1 MKTLQQNIK
10 KYKNQIENIDLKK
23 FNNNIENLVELNL
36 SIWKSIAEI
45 NNLTLN
51 KVLIKEAMEIT
62 AGLEHMEYES
72 LEIPEIGPINISNS
86 KGTVIFADITKST
99 EFLEKKNYTGF
110 VIFNSYISLVK
121 TYVRLSRGEFL
132 EHTGDGSMIFYKN
145 IDLIDNYRC
154 KCLEEIEKNPLYMLF
169 YIGYL
174 LQINAKENN
183 LLDFSCEKNNNSVS
197 GLLTEKK
204 ECYSLVHI
212 GASYGEVLDVNLGD
226 MRKIISDTV
235 WKAANNC
242 KCKEAPRTFIK
253 NAYNRFFIELP
264 IKI

>member
-1 MKTLQQNIK
+1 MEVLQ
-10 KYKNQIENIDLKK
+10 E
-23 FNNNIENLVELNL
+23 NIENYKKKMKEINLEQFNNDIEDLVKLNL

-51 KVLIKEAMEIT
+51 RVLIKEAMEIT
-62 AGLEHMEYES
+62 AGLEHMKYES

-86 KGTVIFADITKST
+86 KGTVIFVDISKST
-99 EFLEKKNYTGF
+99 EFLENKNYTGF
-110 VIFNSYISLVK
+110 VIFNSYINLVK
-121 TYVRLSRGEFL
+121 TYVRLSGGEFL
-132 EHTGDGSMIFYKN
+132 EHTGDGSMLFYEN
-145 IDLIDNYRC
+145 INLISNYKQC
-154 KCLEEIEKNPLYMLF
+154 KYLEKHPLCMLF

-174 LQINAKENN
+174 LQKNAKAQK
-183 LLDFSCEKNNNSVS
+183 LLDYKNY
-197 GLLTEKK
+197 LK

-242 KCKEAPRTFIK
+242 KEAPRIFEK
-253 NAYNRFFIELP
+253 NDNVFIELP